1 MAVALGKDVVSE
13 YTGIANEDIRNVTI
27 TDETETADTT
37 ARGSNGWKEYAKTF
51 TTKTVEIDCLAH
63 ALAVGEEVGDLAVVS
78 IAVNEP
84 LDDVVSYTIT
94 LKPQEPETP

>member
-1 MAVALGKDVVSE
+1 MAVALGKDVVSS
-13 YTGIANEDIRNVTI
+13 YSGIANDDIRNVTV
-27 TDETETADTT
+27 TNETETADVT

-51 TTKTVEIDCLAH
+51 TTETVEIECLNH
-63 ALAVGEEVGDLAVVS
+63 TLAVGDEVGALAVVS

-94 LKPQEPETP
+94 LKPQE